1 MKKKNQKIQFGRLQ
15 IVIAMF
21 LVLIAVLYFVQRNVS
36 YSAREKMILP
46 LSESEFGHAEVDT
59 DADVLILWEEDA
71 NGVKGRDLMEDIL
84 QQMRIPY
91 ELCGGKEF
99 SGEMLEGYSSVL
111 LSITHYNLLDEG
123 ILDILDWVKAG
134 GSLMIVYPPE
144 VNGSFTL
151 VQDELGIYD
160 VGGTMAVVEGLHF
173 NIPFMIGSERK
184 DYKITDPYESSLT
197 VSLNSDC
204 MVYIRSGKEGG
215 IPVLWSRSLGQ
226 GTVVFNNLGFL
237 EKAYRGIYCASFSLL
252 EPVCAWPVIN
262 GSTFYI
268 DDFPSPVPGGS
279 SEYIQAEYGMDI
291 KDFYTQVWWN
301 DMYNLA
307 DRYGVR
313 YTGLVI
319 EAYSD
324 QVQGPFDR
332 NDDQRRYQYFGNM
345 LLDQGGEIGFHGYN
359 HMPLCLNN
367 FNFGGQYDSYRH
379 WNCREDMAASIRE
392 LNEFCSSLFPKEQF
406 QVYVPPSNILSEEGR
421 RLLAEDFPQI
431 KAIASVYLP
440 GGLAYEQEFE
450 VSEDGIIETP
460 RIISGYLLD
469 DYMQLAS
476 MAELNFH
483 FVNTHFQHP
492 DDVLDEDRGAALG
505 WPELH
510 RRISEFMGWLYGAA
524 PEIRNLTGTE
534 LAGAVQRY
542 DALKVGRKQEEGSLK
557 LTLDGF
563 ADEAWLFVRVNEG
576 KPGKVEGGSMS
587 QVSEGLYLLRADASQ
602 VKIELE

>member
-1 MKKKNQKIQFGRLQ
+1 
-15 IVIAMF
+15 
-21 LVLIAVLYFVQRNVS
+21 
-36 YSAREKMILP
+36 
-46 LSESEFGHAEVDT
+46 
-59 DADVLILWEEDA
+59 
-71 NGVKGRDLMEDIL
+71 
-84 QQMRIPY
+84 
-91 ELCGGKEF
+91 
-99 SGEMLEGYSSVL
+99 
-111 LSITHYNLLDEG
+111 
-123 ILDILDWVKAG
+123 
-134 GSLMIVYPPE
+134 
-144 VNGSFTL
+144 
-151 VQDELGIYD
+151 
-160 VGGTMAVVEGLHF
+160 
-173 NIPFMIGSERK
+173 
-184 DYKITDPYESSLT
+184 
-197 VSLNSDC
+197 
-204 MVYIRSGKEGG
+204 
-215 IPVLWSRSLGQ
+215 
-226 GTVVFNNLGFL
+226 
-237 EKAYRGIYCASFSLL
+237 
-252 EPVCAWPVIN
+252 
-262 GSTFYI
+262 
-268 DDFPSPVPGGS
+268 
-279 SEYIQAEYGMDI
+279 MDI

-379 WNCREDMAASIRE
+379 WNSREDMAASIRE